1 MNHHDKI
8 IQALMDMATRLP
20 ANKISYEDVARAAG
34 VHWTTVRRHLGSKDE
49 MRALLAGR
57 GPEPESSAHEDTRMR
72 VLDAAMEV
80 FARHGYA
87 KAAMDQV
94 AAEAGY
100 TKSAIYWHFANKSDL
115 YLAICERNLRQQ
127 EQLLPAQIGAI
138 ARSED
143 KVQALT
149 DWLKEQLAA
158 CMVTPDRP
166 MLFFEFLTS
175 SRNPEVQEKIRE
187 LFEGFYAKV
196 ADLLCD
202 CQTQGWL
209 RGDIDPGS
217 LTVYTQTVL
226 NGIVLSWI
234 LAPKGLMLDQF
245 AQDAARLLW
254 DGLSPQ

>member
-8 IQALMDMATRLP
+8 IQALMDLAARLP
-20 ANKISYEDVARAAG
+20 ADKISYEDVARAAG
-34 VHWTTVRRHLGSKDE
+34 VHWTTVRRHLGGKKE
-49 MRALLAGR
+49 MRALLASR
-57 GPEPESSAHEDTRMR
+57 GPEPESAHADTRTR

-80 FARHGYA
+80 FARYGYV
-87 KAAMDQV
+87 KATMDQV

-127 EQLLPAQIGAI
+127 EQLLPGQIEAI

-149 DWLKEQLAA
+149 EWLKEQLAA

-175 SRNPEVQEKIRE
+175 SRNPEVQEQIRE

-196 ADLLCD
+196 TELLHV
-202 CQTQGWL
+202 CQTQKWL

-217 LTVYTQTVL
+217 LTLYTQTVL

-234 LAPKGLMLDQF
+234 LAPKGLKLDQF